1 MIDGYCS
8 CRYNNGMST
17 QLLTTADVA
26 RSRGCH
32 PSSVARVA
40 TSSGIGRKAGRD
52 WIFTPEEAAALAKLI
67 RDEAGNPNFGK
78 KVNPK
83 KRAKHREKLGS

>member
-1 MIDGYCS
+1 
-8 CRYNNGMST
+8 MST
-17 QLLTTADVA
+17 ILFTTADVA

-40 TSSGIGRKAGRD
+40 SSSGIGRKAGRD
-52 WIFTPEEAAALAKLI
+52 WIFTAEEAAALEKLI

-78 KVNPK
+78 KSAAKNPR
-83 KRAKHREKLGS
+83 KRREKRGS